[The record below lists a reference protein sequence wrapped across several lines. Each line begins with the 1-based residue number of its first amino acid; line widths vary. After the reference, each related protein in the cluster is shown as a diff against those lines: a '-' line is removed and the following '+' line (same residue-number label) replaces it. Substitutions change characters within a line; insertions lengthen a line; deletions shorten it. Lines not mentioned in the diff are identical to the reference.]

1 MAHPKQQDS
10 IRYVT
15 DIVNLSVTLDEVI
28 TRESSQPITRALSKG
43 KEGYFEL
50 VYRRLSVDFRVGEAP
65 IVLWM
70 LDLIQ
75 AQLGALARLQHE
87 TSLPP
92 FLPEGAQTGAS
103 ALDG

>member
-28 TRESSQPITRALSKG
+28 SRDTSQPITRALSRG
-43 KEGYFEL
+43 KEGYFDL

-70 LDLIQ
+70 LDLQ